1 MLAQQPYLVD
11 VRTPDEFAGGHF
23 PGAVNIPVDDLRGR
37 ISEIPIDRQI
47 AVYCQVGQRGYLAT
61 RILRQRGFNAVNVG
75 GGYKT
80 YRLHRPA
87 N

>member
-1 MLAQQPYLVD
+1 
-11 VRTPDEFAGGHF
+11 
-23 PGAVNIPVDDLRGR
+23 
-37 ISEIPIDRQI
+37 
-47 AVYCQVGQRGYLAT
+47 LAT

-87 N
+87 D